1 MKNPSSKYKASCNK
15 PKKKKNNSKQS
26 AYIISSILSLRKRKK
41 MSKKKLL
48 YPIVSTKHKENNK
61 NQITIKSSS
70 PLFLKIKDK
79 RFDHQINLQILLDQ
93 I

>member
-1 MKNPSSKYKASCNK
+1 
-15 PKKKKNNSKQS
+15 
-26 AYIISSILSLRKRKK
+26 